1 MNVALKEHT
10 SKNTYKHAVT
20 EEIETHQAWHGHMSG
35 LVAEKLL
42 RGKNTPYLYL
52 LRSGEHEGDYY
63 VTYLLPDLTVKHQ
76 PFIITSTSEGWH
88 CQNGGNFGS
97 LTTASF
103 DDILHLI
110 MHCGKLEPKPQIS
123 LSCVHDS
130 TKK

>member
-20 EEIETHQAWHGHMSG
+20 EEIESHQAWHGHMSG
-35 LVAEKLL
+35 LMAEKLL
-42 RGKNTPYLYL
+42 RGQNKPYLYL

-63 VTYLLPDLTVKHQ
+63 VTYVLPDLSVKHQ
-76 PFIITSTSEGWH
+76 PFIITTTSEGWH
-88 CQNGGNFGS
+88 CQNGGAFGG

-110 MHCGKLEPKPQIS
+110 MHCGKLEPKPHIS
-123 LSCVHDS
+123 LSCVNES
-130 TKK
+130 NRK

>member
-1 MNVALKEHT
+1 MNLALKEHT
-10 SKNTYKHAVT
+10 SKTTYKDAVT
-20 EEIETHQAWHGHMSG
+20 QEIESHSAWHGHMSG
-35 LVAEKLL
+35 LVAEKLI

-76 PFIITSTSEGWH
+76 PFIITSTNEGWH
-88 CQNGGNFGS
+88 CQNGGNWEN

-110 MHCGKLEPKPQIS
+110 MHCGKLEPKPHIP

>member
-1 MNVALKEHT
+1 MNLALKEHT
-10 SKNTYKHAVT
+10 SKTTYKDAVT
-20 EEIETHQAWHGHMSG
+20 QEIESHSAWHGHMSG

-88 CQNGGNFGS
+88 CQNGGNWEN

-110 MHCGKLEPKPQIS
+110 MHCTKFQPKPHTS
-123 LSCVHDS
+123 LSCINES
-130 TKK
+130 TRK